1 MKRLTPES
9 AKKLKDL
16 GNRAVRLRFNR
27 IRSQD
32 EVVYQGVE
40 AEYAWGEEIS
50 VLFFEDYFK
59 PYAEIMSSSWRDTD
73 CNEHRYKIHIRRDE
87 PDIVRVRWTMA
98 DNEYKVV
105 QYVKFPFETF
115 ETQGKADNGAARP
128 SHSGESYFQPSTAM
142 NAAHKMDINGP
153 TYN

>member
-1 MKRLTPES
+1 MGRLHQGNGNPLSPSLRSQPSRSQESMKRLTPES

-16 GNRAVRLRFNR
+16 GNRAVGLRFNR
-27 IRSQD
+27 VRSQD

-73 CNEHRYKIHIRRDE
+73 SNEHRYKIHIRRGQSKG
-87 PDIVRVRWTMA
+87 VSFMA
-98 DNEYKVV
+98 LLW
-105 QYVKFPFETF
+105 
-115 ETQGKADNGAARP
+115 
-128 SHSGESYFQPSTAM
+128 
-142 NAAHKMDINGP
+142 
-153 TYN
+153 